1 MHKGLPDNETVLHT
15 DCSSYMQV
23 LVMVTYLADHK
34 CRKMQSLD
42 YIPSEIIYIS

>member
-1 MHKGLPDNETVLHT
+1 MHKELPDNETVLHT
-15 DCSSYMQV
+15 DRPSYIQV

-42 YIPSEIIYIS
+42 YIPSKIVYAS